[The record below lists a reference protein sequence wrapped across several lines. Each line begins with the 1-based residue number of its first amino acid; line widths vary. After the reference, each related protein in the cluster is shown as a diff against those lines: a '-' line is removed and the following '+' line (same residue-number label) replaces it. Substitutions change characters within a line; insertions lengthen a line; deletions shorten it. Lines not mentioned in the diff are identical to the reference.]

1 MSGWHAAKQRG
12 QSMRWGVMP
21 DGMLAAIVL
30 TPLVVWSLFICWRLG
45 LHQRLP
51 LAFSRIALDRIPDR
65 AARMH
70 GQRPLFTCDRP
81 AAWTVPALHESYPD
95 PLVWSAERILRT
107 VDWLARMLRGLPA
120 FEHGARVAILKD
132 NHFDMHLLMQGIV
145 RAGGIAAPLND
156 GFATDMVESYL
167 AHVGASVLISDTRTL
182 LRVLDTGGALAPGR
196 TVILAEARKDGD
208 AAQQRVLA
216 VLRER
221 SNGQVH
227 FIEEALAAATPQ
239 AVLPQRDS
247 GEVLYVVHSSG
258 TTGFPKAVML
268 RNEAQSH
275 AVRGWLSYVHLSRTR
290 DRGYLAVPNNHQ
302 AVILTFNSALLLGLP
317 LHWSS
322 PYTRGTFDPARTL
335 RELASGGYTG
345 FFAFP
350 VAYTELKE
358 HPLEPL
364 RLRKMRFWASTA
376 DATHEAI
383 IKRFVAVGGAFRSIG
398 IPQAGAIYLDAQG
411 SSEVGT
417 PSVVRYYSR
426 FTRRWGR
433 RIGKPGS
440 TPFGPSIRIAD
451 GDGNPVARGEV
462 GRLEVRG
469 RTVFRGY
476 WNDHAMSVAAIR
488 RGWFFTGDMMRLSE
502 DGHLVQLDREVD
514 VIHTARGPVY
524 SLPIEEVL
532 HKDPAVFDACV
543 FGARQRDGTQSPAAA
558 IVPREGMTI
567 DAASLRARFNQ
578 HLSERE
584 RLADVRLVRWDEM
597 PIGLTGKSLK
607 RVFREAS
614 EGAASP
620 DVS

>member
-1 MSGWHAAKQRG
+1 
-12 QSMRWGVMP
+12 MP
-21 DGMLAAIVL
+21 DWAVAAIVL
-30 TPLVVWSLFICWRLG
+30 APLAAWSLFICWRLG

-51 LAFSRIALDRIPDR
+51 LAFRGISLDRIADR

-70 GQRPLFTCDRP
+70 GERPLFTCDRP
-81 AAWTVPALHESYPD
+81 AAWTVPALREIYRD

-107 VDWLARMLRGLPA
+107 VDGLAVMLRGLPA
-120 FEHGARVAILKD
+120 FEHGARVAILKE
-132 NHFDMHLLMQGIV
+132 NHLDMHFLMQGIV

-156 GFATDMVESYL
+156 GFAADMVEPYL
-167 AHVGASVLISDTRTL
+167 AHLGASLLISDTRTL
-182 LRVLDTGGALAPGR
+182 GRVLDAGGELAPAR
-196 TVILAEARKDGD
+196 TVMLAEARLDGD

-216 VLRER
+216 MLRRRSHQHVL
-221 SNGQVH
+221 

-239 AVLPQRDS
+239 AVLPQRDAD
-247 GEVLYVVHSSG
+247 EVLYVVHSSG

-322 PYTRGTFDPARTL
+322 PYTRGAFDSARTL
-335 RELASGGYTG
+335 RELAGGGYTG

-358 HPLEPL
+358 HRLDPQQL
-364 RLRKMRFWASTA
+364 RRMRFWASTA

-398 IPQAGAIYLDAQG
+398 IPKAGAIYLDAQG
-411 SSEVGT
+411 SSEVGA
-417 PSVVRYYSR
+417 PSVVRYYSP
-426 FTRRWGR
+426 FTRHWGR

-451 GDGNPVARGEV
+451 SEGSPVARGEP

-469 RTVFRGY
+469 RTVLRAY
-476 WNDHAMSVAAIR
+476 WNDHGMTVSAIR
-488 RGWFFTGDMMRLSE
+488 RGWFFTGDMVRLAE

-524 SLPIEEVL
+524 SLLIEEVL

-543 FGARQRDGTQSPAAA
+543 FGARQADGTQSPAAA
-558 IVPREGMTI
+558 VVLREGMKV
-567 DAASLRARFNQ
+567 DAASLRTRFNQ
-578 HLSERE
+578 QLPERE
-584 RLADVRLVRWDEM
+584 RLSSVRLVRWDEM

-614 EGAASP
+614 ELDCAP
-620 DVS
+620 